1 MLRCRRLFASLAIA
15 ASLGLL
21 AAPVLGQPGDTDLD
35 TPLALRPS
43 GELPLTGTPWR
54 LESYRF
60 RGIERRAGPEVAAW
74 MRLGPQR
81 LRASGGCSAIDG
93 RYGRIGAAITFRL
106 RQSKTAACPE
116 QTGLVQRGMLDGLR
130 RASSFE
136 VIAGADTTADRL
148 VLRSVAG
155 VELLRFRLDD
165 IGGLDQADWRLT
177 GYTHEGRSMDAS
189 SEQAA
194 ILAFRPTQVDIGQ
207 RSASGSATVSTG
219 CNGVVAEFHRF
230 ADLLTFSD
238 LRSTDAPCTPELAAQ
253 EEAMTSV
260 LQAATMTISL
270 LPDELVLTS
279 DTGERLVFASQ
290 RPLEGTTWLL
300 QTDLGREDRT
310 DAVTLRLEDG
320 AARGEGPCGSYSAS
334 YLTDGL
340 FITFTHATGADAANC
355 GDGKSERELLAGLRA
370 AVQVE
375 RAASGVRLTDASGRV
390 ALRFSG
396 VSGP

>member
-1 MLRCRRLFASLAIA
+1 MTIA
-15 ASLGLL
+15 ASLSLL
-21 AAPVLGQPGDTDLD
+21 AGPALGQSADAEPDV
-35 TPLALRPS
+35 PLALQPA
-43 GELPLTGTPWR
+43 GVLPLAGTPWR

-93 RYGRIGAAITFRL
+93 RYGRIGAAITFSL
-106 RQSKTAACPE
+106 RQSKTGACPE
-116 QTGLVQRGMLDGLR
+116 QTGLVQRAMVDGLR
-130 RASSFE
+130 RASSFD
-136 VIAGADTTADRL
+136 VIAGADAAADRL

-165 IGGLDQADWRLT
+165 IGDLDQADWQMT
-177 GYTHEGRSMDAS
+177 GYTSEGRVMDAS
-189 SEQAA
+189 SEQPA
-194 ILAFRPTQVDIGQ
+194 ILAFRPTQVDGGQ
-207 RSASGSATVSTG
+207 RSAAGTATVSTG
-219 CNGVVAEFHRF
+219 CNGVVAEFRRR

-238 LRSTDAPCTPELAAQ
+238 LRRTDAPCTPALAAQ
-253 EEAMTSV
+253 EEAMVSV

-279 DTGERLVFASQ
+279 DTGERLIFASQ

-300 QTDLGREDRT
+300 QTDLGREGRS
-310 DAVTLRLEDG
+310 DAVTLWLEDG

-334 YLTDGL
+334 YLSDGP
-340 FITFTHATGADAANC
+340 FITFTHAAGADAASC
-355 GDGKSERELLAGLRA
+355 RDGKSERELLAGLRA

-375 RAASGVRLTDASGRV
+375 RAPSGVRLIDASGRV
-390 ALRFSG
+390 VLRFSG